1 MHFEIKTKGK
11 MAGVVPSGRLVSR
24 KKVRN
29 DFLHLHMEC
38 VSALEIY
45 MAEADKL
52 CQMLRDCDGDARD
65 VSEQG
70 SLIAQEQR
78 EHAAHAEYHRARKRL
93 VRFAHLNDATKRRRG
108 R

>member
-1 MHFEIKTKGK
+1 M
-11 MAGVVPSGRLVSR
+11 
-24 KKVRN
+24 
-29 DFLHLHMEC
+29 DC

-52 CQMLRDCDGDARD
+52 CRMLRECDGDARD

-70 SLIAQEQR
+70 SLIAQERR

-93 VRFAHLNDATKRRRG
+93 MRFARLNHA
-108 R
+108 